1 MKKQYYV
8 IVAIMLMLC
17 SLSSFASVQTFWA
30 RGSSDKASFKKA
42 RYVHNIYNSRKQKKV
57 SIPYKIENNWKVNS
71 ASLWLKLVDDFK
83 GVPCSRRLKTCGD
96 RATNNRDSRER
107 IRITNIEGRRNRW
120 AEKEVNSQQ
129 WVEML
134 DVTTFLINDTNN
146 LFKARLRAIRGKDYL
161 YRNAKL
167 VIDYDINAATTPTA
181 PVIDFGPPV
190 VVPLPPA
197 LWLFWF
203 CFCWVCLALS
213 VSVRLVVSWGS
224 FTCYKPM

>member
-8 IVAIMLMLC
+8 IVAIMLMFY
-17 SLSSFASVQTFWA
+17 SLGSFASIQTYWA
-30 RGSSDKASFKKA
+30 YGSSDKARFKKP

-57 SIPYKIENNWKVNS
+57 SIPYKIDSNWTVNS

-83 GVPCSRRLKTCGD
+83 GVPCSRRLKNCGD
-96 RATNNRDSRER
+96 RTTNNRDSRER

-129 WVEML
+129 WTEML

-146 LFKARLRAIRGKDYL
+146 LFNARLRATRGKDYW

-167 VIDYDINAATTPTA
+167 VVDYDIKAATTPTTGGG
-181 PVIDFGPPV
+181 PVVDFGPPV

-197 LWLFWF
+197 IWLFGS
-203 CFCWVCLALS
+203 ALLGLFGLKRKPA
-213 VSVRLVVSWGS
+213 VSG
-224 FTCYKPM
+224 